1 MDKLKDMIS
10 KKELADYFSVST
22 VTIDNWVKKK
32 GLIEINLGGGT
43 IRYSKED
50 IIKFI
55 EDGKA

>member
-32 GLIEINLGGGT
+32 GLIEINLGGT
-43 IRYSKED
+43 VRYSKED
-50 IIKFI
+50 LIKFI
-55 EDGKA
+55 EGGKA